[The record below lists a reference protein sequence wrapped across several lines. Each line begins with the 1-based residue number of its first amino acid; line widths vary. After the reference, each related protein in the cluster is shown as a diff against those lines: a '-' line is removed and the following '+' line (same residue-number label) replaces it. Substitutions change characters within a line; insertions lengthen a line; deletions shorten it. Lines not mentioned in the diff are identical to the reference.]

1 MFQLPDLSF
10 SQQGGKHLENF
21 YMLCVRN
28 YAKTLTSL
36 ATDLQILSHWATS
49 LAVVIHSV
57 AKIASISGPPD
68 AGLTLGENGWQR
80 GQDVTSDQ
88 DEEMSSGRHPLV
100 AQTID
105 RSAHHLTFF
114 FSSLQ
119 IPGWQPCAL
128 HFHFKLMDRAWNS
141 SQERFQDSPFWLIVG
156 AIPQPKF
163 KRNGNTT
170 YTLFKVICNI
180 LETQIYNYLYP

>member
-1 MFQLPDLSF
+1 MYILALMFQLPDLSF

-114 FSSLQ
+114 FLL
-119 IPGWQPCAL
+119 CRYL
-128 HFHFKLMDRAWNS
+128 D
-141 SQERFQDSPFWLIVG
+141 DSPVHSIFTLNSWTEHE
-156 AIPQPKF
+156 IPA
-163 KRNGNTT
+163 KRDFR
-170 YTLFKVICNI
+170 TLLFGSLLGQYLNQSLKEMEI
-180 LETQIYNYLYP
+180 LHIHFLK